1 MKYLKIIISLL
12 LIFTLGLLIYY
23 LNNMYLFKNIL
34 VLIGVVLLIIF
45 SLLLIFGLFKY
56 KSKFIKLI
64 IIIIML
70 LIIAVNGVGSYY
82 LGVTDNF
89 FNKFD
94 KKVVEYKHY
103 YLFVLNDSGI
113 NTVNDLKDKKVGVT
127 KDNEKYVSKYINV
140 KCNIVVKDNFTDLIS
155 GLYVGDLDAV
165 LVNDIEKFVW
175 QDYDY
180 EDFFNK
186 IKLVESYKE
195 EKKEEDVL
203 KPIEF
208 DMEKPFIIYI
218 SGIDNNGTIDSI
230 GRSDVNIVMTVNPK
244 TRQVLLT
251 SIPRDYY
258 VQLHGTTG
266 IKDKLT
272 HAGIYGIDMSVTT
285 IEDLLN
291 IDINNYVKV
300 NFNTVTN
307 LIDIVGGVDVYS
319 DIELKHCNVNAGN
332 NHLNGKNALCFARER
347 KSYSAGD
354 RQRGINQEI
363 VIEALINKVSTSKD
377 LLLRYNDVLNSL
389 SNNLNTNI
397 NSDFIKQMVGLQ
409 LNKMPNWEIKYLN
422 LDGYGASKL
431 TYSGGNMV
439 LYVMEPNYDTVNSAN
454 AAINDILNGKTFS
467 EMNYNF
473 TK

>member
-12 LIFTLGLLIYY
+12 LVFTLGLLTYY

-34 VLIGVVLLIIF
+34 VVVVIAVLVIF
-45 SLLLIFGLFKY
+45 SLLLIFGLFKS
-56 KSKFIKLI
+56 KSKIIKLI
-64 IIIIML
+64 TVVLML
-70 LIIAVNGVGSYY
+70 LIILINGVGSYY
-82 LGVTDNF
+82 LAVTDSF

-94 KKVVEYKHY
+94 NKVVEYKHY
-103 YLFVLNDSGI
+103 YLFTLNDSGI
-113 NTVNDLKDKKVGVT
+113 NSIKDLKDKNVGVT
-127 KDNEKYVSKYINV
+127 KDNEEYASKYIKV
-140 KCNIVVKDNFTDLIS
+140 KCNIKVNDSITDLIS
-155 GLYVGDLDAV
+155 GLYVEELDAV

-175 QDYDY
+175 QEYDD
-180 EDFFNK
+180 DFFNK
-186 IKLVESYKE
+186 IKIFESFKE
-195 EKKEEDVL
+195 KKKEEDVI
-203 KPIEF
+203 KPVEF

-218 SGIDNNGTIDSI
+218 SGIDNNGTIDTI

-266 IKDKLT
+266 VRDKLT
-272 HAGIYGIDMSVTT
+272 HSGIYGIDMSITT

-291 IDINNYVKV
+291 IDITHYAKV

-307 LIDIVGGVDVYS
+307 LIDIVGGVDVHS
-319 DIELKHCNVNAGN
+319 DIAIKHCKVVPGT

-354 RQRGINQEI
+354 RQRGVNQEI

-377 LLLRYNDVLNSL
+377 LLLRYNEVLNSL

-397 NSDFIKQMVGLQ
+397 SSDFIKQMVGFQ
-409 LNKMPNWEIKYLN
+409 IDQMPAWNIRFLN
-422 LDGYGASKL
+422 LDGYGASKV

-439 LYVMEPNYDTVNSAN
+439 LYVMEPNYDTVNSAT
-454 AAINDILNGKTFS
+454 AAINDILNGKLFS